1 MVGAL
6 ARRSIDY
13 RHGRVISYRESRSER
28 GGGRMNART
37 ILAGLFVVGNLAAS
51 QHALANVYPTEV
63 VADYVIGCMAANG
76 STQDNLRRCSCS
88 IDTVA
93 SILPYEAY
101 EKADTIIRM
110 RGVGGAN
117 TEVFRT
123 TSMLTKMVDQLRLA
137 QIEADFRCF

>member
-1 MVGAL
+1 
-6 ARRSIDY
+6 
-13 RHGRVISYRESRSER
+13 
-28 GGGRMNART
+28 MNART
-37 ILAGLFVVGNLAAS
+37 TLAGLFLASSLFAS
-51 QHALANVYPTEV
+51 QHAVANIYPTEV

-76 STQDNLRRCSCS
+76 SNQDVLRRCSCS

-93 SILPYEAY
+93 SILPYDDY
-101 EKADTIIRM
+101 EKADTVIRM

-123 TSMLTKMVDQLRLA
+123 TKMLERMVDQLRLA

>member
-1 MVGAL
+1 
-6 ARRSIDY
+6 
-13 RHGRVISYRESRSER
+13 
-28 GGGRMNART
+28 MNVRT
-37 ILAGLFVVGNLAAS
+37 TLAGLFFVGSLAAS

-76 STQDNLRRCSCS
+76 STQDTLRRCSCS

-93 SILPYEAY
+93 SILSYDAY
-101 EKADTIIRM
+101 EKADTVIRM

-117 TEVFRT
+117 TEIFRT
-123 TSMLTKMVDQLRLA
+123 TTMLDKMVDQLRLA

>member
-1 MVGAL
+1 
-6 ARRSIDY
+6 
-13 RHGRVISYRESRSER
+13 
-28 GGGRMNART
+28 MNART
-37 ILAGLFVVGNLAAS
+37 RTVAGLFLFGSLSAS
-51 QHALANVYPTEV
+51 QHAIANVYPTEV

>member
-1 MVGAL
+1 M
-6 ARRSIDY
+6 
-13 RHGRVISYRESRSER
+13 
-28 GGGRMNART
+28 
-37 ILAGLFVVGNLAAS
+37 AGVFVVGTLAVS
-51 QHALANVYPTEV
+51 QHASANVYPTEV
-63 VADYVIGCMAANG
+63 VADYVLGCMAANG

-101 EKADTIIRM
+101 EKADTVIRM

-123 TSMLTKMVDQLRLA
+123 TTMLDKMVDQLRLA

>member
-6 ARRSIDY
+6 AGRSIDY
-13 RHGRVISYRESRSER
+13 LQDRVISYRKFRSKR
-28 GGGRMNART
+28 GGGRMNVRT
-37 ILAGLFVVGNLAAS
+37 ALAGLFVVGTLTAS
-51 QHALANVYPTEV
+51 QHAIANVYPTEV

-93 SILPYEAY
+93 SILPYDAY
-101 EKADTIIRM
+101 EKADTVIRM

-117 TEVFRT
+117 TEIFRT
-123 TSMLTKMVDQLRLA
+123 TSMLAKMVDQLRLA